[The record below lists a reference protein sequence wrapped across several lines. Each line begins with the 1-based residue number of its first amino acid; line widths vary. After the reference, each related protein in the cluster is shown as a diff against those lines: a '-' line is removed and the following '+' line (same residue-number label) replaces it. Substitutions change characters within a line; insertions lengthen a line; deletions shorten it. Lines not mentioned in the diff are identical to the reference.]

1 MSIERA
7 PFSQKEYDRRLAKTR
22 KAMAADG
29 LDVMIATDPSNMA
42 WLTGYDG
49 WSFYVHQA
57 VIVTHDAPPHWW
69 GRRMDANGAL
79 RTVWIP
85 DDHIHSYSDDY
96 VMSPTLH
103 AMDTLAD
110 LVKSLGHGDARIG
123 VEMENYYYSARA
135 HQVLTAALHNATI
148 RDATGLVNW
157 QRGIKSDEEIVFM
170 KNAAR
175 ISELIVSTALAKA
188 EPGLPK
194 NELVSDIYKTMIK
207 GVDDI
212 WGDYPAIVPMLPS
225 GKDAS
230 AAHLTWN
237 GDPMK
242 SGEVTFFELA
252 GCYRRYNVPLCR
264 TVHLGAASQ
273 HIIDASKALTE
284 GLEKGLEQAVAGNR
298 ACDIANA
305 LTDTLAKA
313 GIDRQGR
320 CGYPIGISYPPDW
333 GERTISLRPQDETIL
348 EPGMTFHF
356 MPGLWMDDWG
366 IETTETILITDT
378 GAPYMFT
385 NLPRELTVK
394 P

>member
-1 MSIERA
+1 
-7 PFSQKEYDRRLAKTR
+7 
-22 KAMAADG
+22 
-29 LDVMIATDPSNMA
+29 
-42 WLTGYDG
+42 
-49 WSFYVHQA
+49 
-57 VIVTHDAPPHWW
+57 
-69 GRRMDANGAL
+69 
-79 RTVWIP
+79 
-85 DDHIHSYSDDY
+85 
-96 VMSPTLH
+96 
-103 AMDTLAD
+103 
-110 LVKSLGHGDARIG
+110 VKSLGHGGARIG

-135 HQVLTAALHNATI
+135 HQVLTAALGQATI
-148 RDATGLVNW
+148 CDATGIVNW
-157 QRGIKSDEEIVFM
+157 QRGVKSDEEIVFM

-175 ISELIVSTALAKA
+175 ISEKIVSTAIEKA

-194 NELVSDIYKTMIK
+194 NELVSDIYKTMIS

-242 SGEVTFFELA
+242 TGEVTFFELA

-264 TVHLGAASQ
+264 TVHLGPAPQ
-273 HIIDASKALTE
+273 HILYASKALTE

-305 LTDTLAKA
+305 LTETLAKA
-313 GIDRQGR
+313 GIDRHGR

-333 GERTISLRPQDETIL
+333 GERTISLRSNDETIL

-366 IETTETILITDT
+366 IETTETILITDKT
-378 GAPYMFT
+378 TPYMFT
-385 NLPRELTVK
+385 NLPREMTVK

>member
-1 MSIERA
+1 MSIDRA
-7 PFSQKEYDRRLAKTR
+7 PFSQNEYDRRLRKTR
-22 KAMAADG
+22 QAMEADG
-29 LDVMIATDPSNMA
+29 LDAVIVTDPSNMA
-42 WLTGYDG
+42 WLSGYDG

-57 VIVTHDAPPHWW
+57 VIVTHDTAPYWW
-69 GRRMDANGAL
+69 GRRMDGNGAL
-79 RTVWIP
+79 RTVWMP

-96 VMSPTLH
+96 VMSPSLH

-110 LVKSLGHGDARIG
+110 LMKSLGHGGARIG

-135 HQVLTAALHNATI
+135 HQVLTAALDQAVI
-148 RDATGLVNW
+148 CDATGLVNW
-157 QRGIKSDEEIVFM
+157 QRGIKSDEEIGFM

-175 ISELIVSTALAKA
+175 IAENMVSVALERA

-194 NELVSDIYKTMIK
+194 NELVSDIYKTMIS

-212 WGDYPAIVPMLPS
+212 WGDYPAMVPMLPS

-264 TVHLGAASQ
+264 TIHLGPAPQA
-273 HIIDASKALTE
+273 IIDASKALTE
-284 GLEKGLEQAVAGNR
+284 GLEKGLEQEVAGNR

-305 LTDTLAKA
+305 LTETLAKA
-313 GIDRQGR
+313 GIDRHGR

-333 GERTISLRPQDETIL
+333 GERTISLRSNDDSIL

-385 NLPRELTVK
+385 NLPRELTIK

>member
-1 MSIERA
+1 MSIARA
-7 PFSQKEYDRRLAKTR
+7 PFSQKEYDRRLGKTR
-22 KAMAADG
+22 KAMEKDG
-29 LDVMIATDPSNMA
+29 LDVIIITDPSNMA

-57 VIVTHDAPPHWW
+57 VIVTHDTPPHWW

-79 RTVWIP
+79 RTVWMP

-96 VMSPTLH
+96 VMSTTLH
-103 AMDTLAD
+103 AMDTLAE
-110 LVKSLGHGDARIG
+110 LVKSLGHGGARIG

-135 HQVLTAALHNATI
+135 HQVLTAALGQATI
-148 RDATGLVNW
+148 CDATGIVNW
-157 QRGIKSDEEIVFM
+157 QRGVKSDEEIVFM

-175 ISELIVSTALAKA
+175 ISEKIVSTAIEKA

-194 NELVSDIYKTMIK
+194 NELVSDIYKTMIS

-242 SGEVTFFELA
+242 TGEVTFFELA

-264 TVHLGAASQ
+264 TVHLGPAPQ
-273 HIIDASKALTE
+273 HILYASKALTE

-305 LTDTLAKA
+305 LTETLAKA
-313 GIDRQGR
+313 GIDRHGR

-333 GERTISLRPQDETIL
+333 GERTISLRSNDETIL

-366 IETTETILITDT
+366 IETTETILITDKT
-378 GAPYMFT
+378 TPYMFT
-385 NLPRELTVK
+385 NLPREMTVK